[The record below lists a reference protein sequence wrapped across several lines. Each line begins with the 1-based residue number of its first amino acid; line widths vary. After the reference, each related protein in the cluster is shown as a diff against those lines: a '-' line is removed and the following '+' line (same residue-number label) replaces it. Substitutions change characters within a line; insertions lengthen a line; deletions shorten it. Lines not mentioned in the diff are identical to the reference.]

1 MHNPQQTNHNEL
13 TEDVKRF
20 EKMENGQTEYYF
32 DVHSIENIFD
42 FYAENEQF
50 EKAERVLQLGIK
62 IHPGAVSLLLKQA
75 VILLEKGNDKEAI
88 SILNGLA
95 ELEQSNPDILFN
107 LGWAYLKIEDIG
119 TAVSYFKKTLEAAD
133 DEYEDFLLDIA
144 LFLNQSEEYTHTIDF
159 LEQGREKCH
168 DNENL
173 LFELAYAYDKEGN
186 VKEGINIYERLLDVN
201 PFSENAWYNLGILYI
216 RNEDY
221 VNAIKCYD
229 YALAIDPSHAEALF
243 NKANALV
250 NLGELRNALDCYFDY
265 VSFGYDIVLA
275 YHYIA
280 DCLEQMGFYELALR
294 FFRTIT
300 KIDPSYMPA
309 WLGYIALLINRN
321 QIKEALSASAKAL
334 LTSGSFP
341 EFMYLRAN
349 ALLLADKPESALKW
363 FGKSIINDLDN
374 VRNIFEWLQVK
385 KQLNPMENVFSY
397 LDEWLHKYP
406 DSTAVNYAAAAI
418 AIQESGD
425 TKLAAR
431 FLETAL
437 QKAPENFDYFLDV
450 FSISEDIF
458 QDDILNHII
467 TKYTNH
473 EF

>member
-1 MHNPQQTNHNEL
+1 MHNPQQTDHNEM

-20 EKMENGQTEYYF
+20 EQMEDGHTEYYF
-32 DVHSIENIFD
+32 DVQSIENIFD
-42 FYAENEQF
+42 FYAENDDL

-62 IHPGAVSLLLKQA
+62 IHPGSVSLLMKQA
-75 VILLEKGNDKEAI
+75 IILLEKGNDKTAI

-107 LGWAYLKIEDIG
+107 LGWAYLKIDDIT
-119 TAVSYFKKTLEAAD
+119 TAVSYFNKTLNIAD

-144 LFLNQSEEYTHTIDF
+144 LFLNQSDEYTHTIDF
-159 LEQGREKCH
+159 LESGCIKCP

-173 LFELAYAYDKEGN
+173 LFELAYAYDKEDN
-186 VKEGINIYERLLDVN
+186 IKEGLNTYKRLLDIN

-216 RNEDY
+216 REEDY

-229 YALAIDPSHAEALF
+229 YALAINPSHAEALF

-250 NLGELRNALDCYFDY
+250 NLGELRNALDCYIDY
-265 VSFGYDIVLA
+265 VSFGYDVILA

-294 FFRTIT
+294 FFRIIVKT
-300 KIDPSYMPA
+300 DSSYMPA

-321 QIKEALSASAKAL
+321 HVKEALSASAKAL
-334 LTSGSFP
+334 LTEGSFP

-349 ALLLADKPESALKW
+349 ALLLADKPVNALKW
-363 FGKSIINDLDN
+363 FSKSIINDLDN
-374 VRNIFEWLQVK
+374 LRNIFEWLEVK
-385 KQLNPMENVFSY
+385 KMLNPLEESTSHI
-397 LDEWLHKYP
+397 DEWLQNYP
-406 DSTAVNYAAAAI
+406 DSSAVNYAAAAI
-418 AIQESGD
+418 AIQESKD
-425 TKLAAR
+425 SKLAAC

-437 QKAPENFDYFLDV
+437 QKAPENFDYFLDI
-450 FSISEDIF
+450 FSISDDIF
-458 QDDILNHII
+458 EDDVLNSII
-467 TKYTNH
+467 TKYTDY